1 MNGMTFRLGAIA
13 GVPVH
18 LSIWYFILVV
28 FFVQDMGGPAEM
40 VLFGIAMTVSLLVHE
55 MGHAMVAKWQ
65 GLDPSVTLHGMG
77 GHCTHLP
84 ASSDKRDAVL
94 VAAGPGAGL
103 ALGLAAGAILLVAAK
118 AGAAMP
124 YLAETFLTY
133 MLWIGIVWS
142 IFNLLPIFPLDG
154 GKLTRLALLRVF
166 GAERGHKIAHIS
178 SLVFC
183 AGGLALAIT
192 SRQIFLGFIV
202 AYFAYQNWQLLQA
215 GSGVFGAR
223 PAPKGPDPQA
233 TAMLLE
239 AEDALEEGDYKEAQR
254 LAYVARGMPHSTDQM
269 EAHAWE
275 IVCVASQRFGQPSE
289 CERLAS
295 RAAQTPR
302 LLESLILAALAR
314 SDRET
319 ALGLTQNGNFNKL
332 PAQRRQDLM
341 ARIG

>member
-1 MNGMTFRLGAIA
+1 MNGMTFRIGAIA

-18 LSIWYFILVV
+18 LSIWYFILMV

-40 VLFGIAMTVSLLVHE
+40 ILFGIAMTVSLLVHE

-103 ALGLAAGAILLVAAK
+103 ALGLLAGAILFVVGK
-118 AGAAMP
+118 AGAPLP
-124 YLAETFLTY
+124 YLAEQFLTY

-166 GAERGHKIAHIS
+166 GQDRGHKIAHIS

-183 AGGLALAIT
+183 AGGLAMAIVT
-192 SRQIFLGFIV
+192 KQIFLGFIV
-202 AYFAYQNWQLLQA
+202 AYFAYQNWKLLQA

-223 PAPKGPDPQA
+223 PAPRKADPQT
-233 TAMLLE
+233 TAMLME
-239 AEDALEEGDYKEAQR
+239 AEDALEDGDYKEAQR
-254 LAYVARGMPHSTDQM
+254 LAYVARGMPGTTDQM

-275 IVCVASQRFGQPSE
+275 IVCISSQRFGQPSE

-302 LLESLILAALAR
+302 LLESLILCALAR
-314 SDRET
+314 GDRDT
-319 ALGLTQNGNFNKL
+319 ALGLTENSNFKKL
-332 PAQRRQDLM
+332 PANARQDLM

>member
-1 MNGMTFRLGAIA
+1 MNGMTFRIGAIA

-18 LSIWYFILVV
+18 FSIWYLILMV
-28 FFVQDMGGPAEM
+28 FFVQDMGGPVEM

-84 ASSDKRDAVL
+84 ASSAKRDAVL

-103 ALGLAAGAILLVAAK
+103 ALGLFAGAILLVVAK
-118 AGAAMP
+118 AGAPMP
-124 YLAETFLTY
+124 YVADQFLTY

-166 GAERGHKIAHIS
+166 GPKSGHKIAHIS

-183 AGGLALAIT
+183 AGGLAMAIVT
-192 SRQIFLGFIV
+192 KQIFVGLIV

-215 GSGVFGAR
+215 GADIFGAG
-223 PAPKGPDPQA
+223 PARRQPDPQA
-233 TAMLLE
+233 TALLLQ
-239 AEDALEEGDYKEAQR
+239 AEDALEDGDHKEAQR
-254 LAYVARGMPHSTDQM
+254 LAYVARSMSGTTDQM

-275 IVCVASQRFGQPSE
+275 IVCIAAQRFGQPSE

-295 RAAQTPR
+295 RATQSPR
-302 LLESLILAALAR
+302 LLESLILCALAR
-314 SDRET
+314 GDRST
-319 ALGLTQNGNFNKL
+319 ALGLTQNSNFNKL
-332 PAQRRQDLM
+332 PAQARQDLM

>member
-1 MNGMTFRLGAIA
+1 MNGMTFRIGAIA

-18 LSIWYFILVV
+18 LSIWYFILMV

-40 VLFGIAMTVSLLVHE
+40 VLFGLAMTISLLVHE

-65 GLDPSVTLHGMG
+65 GLEPSVTLHGMG

-84 ASSDKRDAVL
+84 ATTDKRDAVL

-103 ALGLAAGAILLVAAK
+103 ALGLLAGAILLVASRT
-118 AGAAMP
+118 GAVMP
-124 YLAETFLTY
+124 YYAETFLTY

-166 GAERGHKIAHIS
+166 GADRGHKIAHIS

-192 SRQIFLGFIV
+192 SKQIFLGLIV

-215 GSGVFGAR
+215 GSGALGA
-223 PAPKGPDPQA
+223 PARKRPDPQA

-239 AEDALEEGDYKEAQR
+239 AEDALEQGDFREAQR
-254 LAYVARGMPHSTDQM
+254 LAYVSRSMPNNTDAM

-275 IVCVASQRFGQPSE
+275 IVCVAAQRFGQPSE

-314 SDRET
+314 GDRDT

-332 PAQRRQDLM
+332 PSQRRQDLM

>member
-1 MNGMTFRLGAIA
+1 MNGMTFRIGAIA

-18 LSIWYFILVV
+18 LSIWYFILMV

-40 VLFGIAMTVSLLVHE
+40 VLFGIAMTVSLLTHE

-103 ALGLAAGAILLVAAK
+103 VLGLSAGVILFVAGRAGASL
-118 AGAAMP
+118 P

-133 MLWIGIVWS
+133 MLWIGVVWS
-142 IFNLLPIFPLDG
+142 IFNLLPIYPMDG
-154 GKLTRLALLRVF
+154 GKLTRLALLRLF
-166 GAERGHKIAHIS
+166 GADRGHKIAHIS

-183 AGGLALAIT
+183 AGGLALAIV
-192 SRQIFLGFIV
+192 SKQIFLGFIV

-233 TAMLLE
+233 TAMLME
-239 AEDALEEGDYKEAQR
+239 AEDALEDGDYKEAQR
-254 LAYVARGMPHSTDQM
+254 LAYVARSMPNNSDAM

-275 IVCVASQRFGQPSE
+275 IVCIAAQRFGQPSE

-295 RAAQTPR
+295 RASQTPR

-314 SDRET
+314 GARDT
-319 ALGLTQNGNFNKL
+319 ALKLTENSNFNKL